1 MNQSRICKKIRNEPN
16 KDIYEMN
23 QTRIFKK
30 IRNEPNK
37 DLKQM
42 INELNK
48 DI

>member
-1 MNQSRICKKIRNEPN
+1 
-16 KDIYEMN
+16 MN

-37 DLKQM
+37 DLKKM